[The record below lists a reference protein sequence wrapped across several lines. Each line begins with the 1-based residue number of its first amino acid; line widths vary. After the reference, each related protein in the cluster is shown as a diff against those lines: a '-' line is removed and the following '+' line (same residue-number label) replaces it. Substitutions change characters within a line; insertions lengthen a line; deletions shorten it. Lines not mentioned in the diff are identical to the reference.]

1 MIRLGMENPTYEKI
15 FIMDELWDNLGNP
28 LSWHPFWLLFATCDL
43 WHFAEIPW
51 GHRIFGK
58 MFPSPD
64 EKRPEDQRWLAGKSP
79 IDDILMQGL

>member
-1 MIRLGMENPTYEKI
+1 
-15 FIMDELWDNLGNP
+15 
-28 LSWHPFWLLFATCDL
+28 
-43 WHFAEIPW
+43 
-51 GHRIFGK
+51 